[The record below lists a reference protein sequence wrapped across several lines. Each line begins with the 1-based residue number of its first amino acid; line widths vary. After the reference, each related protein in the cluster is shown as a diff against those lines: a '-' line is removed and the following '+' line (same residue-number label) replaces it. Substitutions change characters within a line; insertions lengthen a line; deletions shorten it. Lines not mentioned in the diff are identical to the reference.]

1 MMRSMRI
8 ATLVVIASLAL
19 PAGQV
24 SAQDALKLDDE
35 TARINYSLG
44 YQIGGDFKRQ
54 GVELNPEA
62 VVKGMQDALS
72 GSEPLMPQQEMNAT
86 LVELKRKVVAEQ
98 RAKRRESEL
107 EKAAAGKK
115 YLEENANK
123 PGVVTTQSGLQYK
136 IIEAGSGKTP
146 GPTDTVTVNYRGT
159 LVNGN
164 EFDSSYDKG
173 KPVTFPLNGVIKGW
187 TEGLQHVKEGGKIQ
201 LFIPSALAYGDRGP
215 LAHQALIFVVE
226 LVSVGGDKPAETA
239 QEAGTKG
246 K

>member
-8 ATLVVIASLAL
+8 ATLVVIASLTL
-19 PAGQV
+19 PAGRV
-24 SAQDALKLDDE
+24 SAQDALKLEDE

-72 GSEPLMPQQEMNAT
+72 GSEPLMPQQDMNAT

-115 YLEENANK
+115 YLEENAKK
-123 PGVVTTQSGLQYK
+123 PGVVTTSSGLQYK

-159 LVNGN
+159 LINGN

-187 TEGLQHVKEGGKIQ
+187 TEGLQLVKEGGKIQ
-201 LFIPSALAYGDRGP
+201 LVIPPELAYGKRGP
-215 LAHQALIFVVE
+215 LANQTLVFDVE
-226 LVSVGGDKPAETA
+226 LISIGANKPGEASRGA
-239 QEAGTKG
+239 QSQSK
-246 K
+246 